1 MKRTMAMVALAGLL
15 AAPVALGGCSSK
27 QRIQTE
33 KEIAKALIS
42 DEQESQ
48 IGLQVKQELQK
59 QNIKYLN
66 DPTVN
71 AYVQG
76 MTNRIFPLAE
86 KDRKGIKWHVHVV
99 DDPKIVNAFATPG
112 GHLYVYSGL
121 LIAAENEAEV
131 AGVLSHE
138 AGHVVGRHSARQ
150 MVNVFGLNAVAALAL
165 GENPGLLQ
173 QLAGQIV
180 GTGALLAHGRGS
192 EHEADVYGV
201 RYASGAGY
209 DPKGI
214 ASFFQKLKA
223 KEGKTPQLMTWLSTH
238 PATSDRI
245 KNINAYIAKHKLK
258 GGETDAAGHM
268 LVVNHLKTMPSA
280 PVTAQPDGHTDHTH

>member
-1 MKRTMAMVALAGLL
+1 MKRTIMIAVAGL
-15 AAPVALGGCSSK
+15 VALGGCSNK

-33 KEIAKALIS
+33 KEVAKALIS
-42 DEQESQ
+42 DEQEAQ
-48 IGLQVKQELQK
+48 LGLQVKQELQK
-59 QNIKYLN
+59 QNIKYLT
-66 DPTVN
+66 DPTVTT
-71 AYVQG
+71 YVEG
-76 MTNRIFPLAE
+76 MTKRIFPLAE
-86 KDRKGIKWHVHVV
+86 KDRKDIQWHVHVV
-99 DDPKIVNAFATPG
+99 DDPKVVNAFATPG

-121 LIAAENEAEV
+121 LMEAENEAEV

-150 MVNVFGLNAVAALAL
+150 MVNAFGLNAVASLAL

-173 QLAGQIV
+173 QLATQIV
-180 GTGALLAHGRGS
+180 GTGTMLAYSRGA
-192 EHEADVYGV
+192 ENEADVYGV
-201 RYASGAGY
+201 KYAAAAGY

-214 ASFFQKLKA
+214 ATFFQKLKA
-223 KEGKTPQLMTWLSTH
+223 KEGKTPQYMTWLRTH
-238 PATSDRI
+238 PATADRI

-268 LVVNHLKTMPSA
+268 LVVNHLKTLTGA

>member
-1 MKRTMAMVALAGLL
+1 MVAMAGLL
-15 AAPVALGGCSSK
+15 AAPVALGGCSNK

-42 DEQESQ
+42 DEQETQ
-48 IGLQVKQELQK
+48 LGLQVKQELQK
-59 QNIKYLN
+59 QNIRYLN

-71 AYVQG
+71 AYVEG

-99 DDPKIVNAFATPG
+99 DDPKVVNAFATPG

-121 LIAAENEAEV
+121 LMAAENEAEV
-131 AGVLSHE
+131 AGVLAHE

-150 MVNVFGLNAVAALAL
+150 MVNLFGLNAVASLAL

-173 QLAGQIV
+173 QLATQIV
-180 GTGALLAHGRGS
+180 GTGALLAHGRGA
-192 EHEADVYGV
+192 EHEADVFGV

-214 ASFFQKLKA
+214 ATFFQKLKA
-223 KEGKTPQLMTWLSTH
+223 KEGKTNQLMTWMSTH

-245 KNINAYIAKHKLK
+245 KNINRYIASHKLK

-268 LVVNHLKTMPSA
+268 AVVNHLKTIPEA
-280 PVTAQPDGHTDHTH
+280 PATAKQPAEDGHTDHTH